1 MAKKF
6 WSFLAKD
13 VMYRACFMKPVISK
27 NREIACISKTTDHRD
42 LRPCLNDS
50 AGPILG
56 GLPQKH
62 FSPTSTV
69 FALIA
74 RNDLARNWE
83 SSGKQATVREYVSLF
98 IEFVSGN

>member
-6 WSFLAKD
+6 WSFPAKD
-13 VMYRACFMKPVISK
+13 VVYRSCFVKPGILK
-27 NREIACISKTTDHRD
+27 NREIACISKTADLRD
-42 LRPCLNDS
+42 LRPFLNDS
-50 AGPILG
+50 AGLILG
-56 GLPQKH
+56 GLPEKH

-74 RNDLARNWE
+74 RNDLARKWE
-83 SSGKQATVREYVSLF
+83 STGKQATVRQFVSLF

>member
-1 MAKKF
+1 
-6 WSFLAKD
+6 
-13 VMYRACFMKPVISK
+13 MKPVILK

-74 RNDLARNWE
+74 RNEFNEKGDII
-83 SSGKQATVREYVSLF
+83 SYSSLF
-98 IEFVSGN
+98 PTAFPISC

>member
-1 MAKKF
+1 MAKKI
-6 WSFLAKD
+6 WSFPAKD
-13 VMYRACFMKPVISK
+13 VVYRSCFVKPGILK
-27 NREIACISKTTDHRD
+27 NREIACISKTAGPRD

-74 RNDLARNWE
+74 KNEFNEKGDKL
-83 SSGKQATVREYVSLF
+83 SYSSLF
-98 IEFVSGN
+98 PFSLNSFQ

>member
-1 MAKKF
+1 
-6 WSFLAKD
+6 
-13 VMYRACFMKPVISK
+13 MKPVILK
-27 NREIACISKTTDHRD
+27 NREIACISKTTDRRD

-74 RNDLARNWE
+74 RNEFNEKGDKL
-83 SSGKQATVREYVSLF
+83 SYSSLF
-98 IEFVSGN
+98 PSAFPLSC